1 MSKVT
6 FRRWVVA
13 MIETVICTAALG
25 VALIILCYIVSFLFR
40 AFGIG

>member
-13 MIETVICTAALG
+13 MIETIICTAALG
-25 VALIILCYIVSFLFR
+25 VALIVLCYVVSFLFR
-40 AFGIG
+40 ALGIG

>member
-13 MIETVICTAALG
+13 MIETVICTIALGAAL
-25 VALIILCYIVSFLFR
+25 VVLCYIVSFLFR